1 MLCWGQTPGELETE
15 GSLKGVNSTC
25 LLSAQNSSMA
35 PMALRIETSPA
46 SGLQD
51 CVCFSPA
58 HRTHPYLSVPPPI
71 SPFWPTDLL
80 SAPLACCGPGP
91 LHTRFP
97 LPEIILS
104 GSASF
109 KTHSSLQSQFRS
121 HFPQK
126 SFPQLALSLAV
137 PAPLSNRSR
146 WVVYLQ
152 HVFLPEPGR
161 KRDCAVLHPQE
172 RTALPWGPSSLAGLC
187 SPGPSALRPIT
198 RGLHLTGL

>member
-1 MLCWGQTPGELETE
+1 MLCWGQTPGELETQ

-58 HRTHPYLSVPPPI
+58 HRTHPYLSVHPPI

-121 HFPQK
+121 HFPKK

-137 PAPLSNRSR
+137 PAPSIKRQSVGCLFTAR
-146 WVVYLQ
+146 
-152 HVFLPEPGR
+152 FLTGAREEMG
-161 KRDCAVLHPQE
+161 LHCLAS
-172 RTALPWGPSSLAGLC
+172 TGANGPSSGAQQ
-187 SPGPSALRPIT
+187 PGRTVFTRPF
-198 RGLHLTGL
+198 